1 MSAADYPD
9 RVWITPPTGGAAP
22 NVTSCARDGAQE
34 YIRADIARD
43 SIRMVV
49 SVAEGFGLNP
59 DELLAVLQ
67 KIEVKS

>member
-1 MSAADYPD
+1 MSAAEYPD
-9 RVWITPPTGGAAP
+9 RVWITPPADGNAP
-22 NVTSCARDGAQE
+22 TVTSCARDEAKE

-43 SIRMVV
+43 AIRLVV